1 MWRAGRGKPWP
12 QLPRAAH
19 HPHVQVPRGRPLLQ
33 LLEAPLVGADAF
45 DEGDGERVKLV
56 GLVSLVDDGQ
66 GNPEPEVLEVSDF
79 FG

>member
-1 MWRAGRGKPWP
+1 MP
-12 QLPRAAH
+12 QFLKIKILKLFSN
-19 HPHVQVPRGRPLLQ
+19 QNDDGRPLLQ
-33 LLEAPLVGADAF
+33 LLKTSLIGPNAF
-45 DEGDGERVKLV
+45 DEGNGERVELV